1 MARIRTIKPEFWTDS
16 KIVRLPFEAR
26 LLFIGIW
33 NFCDDDG
40 FIPFDPLQIK
50 LQVMPADNVNVG
62 VLLELLIAEGLLEVV
77 DLTCG
82 GVALRVAHFADHQK
96 VSHAKPSLI
105 APEVSGKR
113 PSLPVAE
120 RRQLAIKYGCKPG
133 GESDAECYFCGSP
146 GKIWWPCRSDGQPGY
161 WVVFTHSIDHFVPL
175 SLGGPNSNDNL
186 VLACEHCNKGKRAK
200 NPIHVMLQNIPE
212 ASVNSPE
219 DSGGFSERS
228 VLNGIEG
235 NGIEGNRREG
245 KECPERSASGPAP
258 AGSGFRFL
266 VKAKG
271 RQKEWELPAEKLTEY
286 LDTFDGL
293 DVRAEL
299 RKAKQWTHDNPAK
312 RKTPTGMARFLTSWL
327 SRANDQGRGRFVDEE
342 QRRSE
347 ERKRMIAAEASRRE
361 AEQQAAKARA
371 SPSGIGA
378 GVFRKVDGDDGED
391 AARRRLMKDIE
402 RV

>member
-1 MARIRTIKPEFWTDS
+1 MTMWM
-16 KIVRLPFEAR
+16 
-26 LLFIGIW
+26 
-33 NFCDDDG
+33 FCDDAG
-40 FIPFDPLQIK
+40 NHPAKLLQLK
-50 LQVMPADNVNVG
+50 AECFPADNFNREYMGELVG
-62 VLLELLIAEGLLEVV
+62 ELIENGLIVEYLGCDGASYWHVTGW
-77 DLTCG
+77 
-82 GVALRVAHFADHQK
+82 DHQK
-96 VSHAKPSLI
+96 IDKPKTKHPPYCENSETSRDHSENSRDHSEKGRRSTV
-105 APEVSGKR
+105 PES
-113 PSLPVAE
+113 
-120 RRQLAIKYGCKPG
+120 
-133 GESDAECYFCGSP
+133 
-146 GKIWWPCRSDGQPGY
+146 
-161 WVVFTHSIDHFVPL
+161 TVP
-175 SLGGPNSNDNL
+175 
-186 VLACEHCNKGKRAK
+186 
-200 NPIHVMLQNIPE
+200 
-212 ASVNSPE
+212 
-219 DSGGFSERS
+219 
-228 VLNGIEG
+228 
-235 NGIEGNRREG
+235 EG
-245 KECPERSASGPAP
+245 KGVEECPERSASGPAP

-361 AEQQAAKARA
+361 AEQQAAKASA

-378 GVFRKVDGDDGED
+378 GVFRKVDGDEGED
-391 AARRRLMKDIE
+391 AARRRLMKAIE